1 MKINPEIL
9 IVFYTRHG
17 NTAKMAEAV
26 ADGAKNEGANLKL
39 MRIADDVP
47 IEVIQKDSMWLQ
59 KHQKLEE
66 QYPPTGIS
74 SIIEE
79 MAKSDAIIFG
89 SPTRFGNMAH
99 EMKKM
104 WDMST
109 DLWFNGK
116 LIGKPG
122 GVFTGASSVHGGQE
136 TTALSM
142 MLPMLHQGMIIVGPS
157 YDTKELHESGS
168 PYGPCTIVGPKSDQ
182 IKEVDLVVAKS
193 FGSKITKIA
202 SKITDK

>member
-1 MKINPEIL
+1 MKSNPDVL

-26 ADGAKNEGANLKL
+26 AEGCRTEGANIKL

-47 IEVIQKDSMWLQ
+47 IEIIEKDPVWHE

-66 QYPPTGIS
+66 KYPPS
-74 SIIEE
+74 DPFSIIEQ
-79 MAKSDAIIFG
+79 MATSDAIILG

-104 WDMST
+104 WDLST
-109 DLWFNGK
+109 DLWFKGK
-116 LIGKPG
+116 LIGKVG

-142 MLPMLHQGMIIVGPS
+142 MLPMLHQGMVIVGPS

-168 PYGPCTIVGPKSDQ
+168 PYGPCTIVGPNSDQ
-182 IKEVDLVVAKS
+182 IKEVDLVVARA
-193 FGSKITKIA
+193 FGSKITRIA
-202 SKITDK
+202 SKIAEK